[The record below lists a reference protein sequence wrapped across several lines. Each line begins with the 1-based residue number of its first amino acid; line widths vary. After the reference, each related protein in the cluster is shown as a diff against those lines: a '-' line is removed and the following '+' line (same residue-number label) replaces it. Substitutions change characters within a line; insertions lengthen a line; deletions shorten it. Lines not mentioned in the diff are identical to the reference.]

1 LKKNLLKDLETRND
15 QERFEDILSRKGL
28 RIERI
33 VSNGHASAPDFWYE
47 QDHDE
52 WVLIFSGEAELE
64 FESNLLKMMPGDY
77 ILIEAGKRHRV
88 RSTSLTEPT
97 VWLAIHLS
105 VTTIL

>member
-1 LKKNLLKDLETRND
+1 LKKNLLKDLETQND
-15 QERFEDILSRKGL
+15 QERFEEILSRKGL

-33 VSNGHASAPDFWYE
+33 VSNGHASEPDFWYE

-52 WVLIFSGEAELE
+52 WVLIFNGEAELE
-64 FESNLLKMMPGDY
+64 FESNLLKMMPEDY

-97 VWLAIHLS
+97 VWLAIHL
-105 VTTIL
+105 

>member
-1 LKKNLLKDLETRND
+1 MKKNLLKDLETQND
-15 QERFEDILSRKGL
+15 QERFEEILSRKGL

-33 VSNGHASAPDFWYE
+33 VSNGHASEPDFWYE

-52 WVLIFSGEAELE
+52 WVLIFNGEAELE

-97 VWLAIHLS
+97 VWLAIHL
-105 VTTIL
+105 